1 MNPRIVDESEIP
13 KGAVQ
18 IHLYDAR
25 DVLMPRGSMKKESI
39 GPYLLE
45 RLKSSFEDW
54 TDVKYGDNPS
64 VSDLIK
70 YLHTNLMGEVEQAWL
85 QFIDGVTSGLND
97 RELLLMKL
105 TVISAAKPEYDS
117 VYIKWFIDTI
127 TSDPEMFVE
136 AISFIDKFDR
146 RSDEFAYFTEIHVK
160 TVGNNEKY
168 DQMMKDAPDDSTEL
182 GKLFK
187 ARIELE

>member
-1 MNPRIVDESEIP
+1 MKIVDESEIP
-13 KGAVQ
+13 KDAVQ
-18 IHLYDAR
+18 MHMYDPR
-25 DVLMPRGSMKKESI
+25 DVLMPRGSMQKESI
-39 GPYLLE
+39 GPYLLG
-45 RLKSSFEDW
+45 RLKGNYDQW

-85 QFIDGVTSGLND
+85 QFIDEVTTGLNSLD
-97 RELLLMKL
+97 LLLVKMS
-105 TVISAAKPEYDS
+105 VITAAKPEYDS

-127 TSDPEMFVE
+127 TSDQKMFVE

-146 RSDEFAYFTEIHVK
+146 RSPEFAYFTNIHIK
-160 TVGNNEKY
+160 TVGCNEKY
-168 DQMMKDAPDDSTEL
+168 DQMMEDASDQTTEL

-187 ARIELE
+187 ARSDLG

>member
-1 MNPRIVDESEIP
+1 MNPKIVDESEIP
-13 KGAVQ
+13 EDAVRM
-18 IHLYDAR
+18 HLYDPR

-39 GPYLLE
+39 GPYLLD
-45 RLKSSFEDW
+45 RLKSNFEQW
-54 TDVKYGDNPS
+54 TDEKYGDNPS

-85 QFIDGVTSGLND
+85 QFIDEVTIGLSE

-105 TVISAAKPEYDS
+105 SVISTAKPEYDS

-146 RSDEFAYFTEIHVK
+146 RSPEFAYFTDIHIK
-160 TVGNNEKY
+160 TVGNNVTY
-168 DQMMKDAPDDSTEL
+168 DQMMDDASDHSTEL

-187 ARIELE
+187 ARADFE